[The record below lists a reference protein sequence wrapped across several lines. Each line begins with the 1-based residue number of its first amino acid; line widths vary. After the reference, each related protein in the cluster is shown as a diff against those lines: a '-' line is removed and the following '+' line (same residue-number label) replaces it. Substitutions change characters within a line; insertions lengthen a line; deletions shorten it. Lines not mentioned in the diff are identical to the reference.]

1 MAQQHNPDQWQAII
15 KQWQA
20 SGLSAAAFCQ
30 QHDVVYHHFLYWRLK
45 LGKSV
50 SHKLVP
56 VVPDWPLSVA
66 DDIELALLGGG
77 LLIRG
82 IHGGNLTVAVAL
94 LRQL

>member
-1 MAQQHNPDQWQAII
+1 MAQQHTHDQWKAII

-30 QHDVVYHHFLYWRLK
+30 QHNVVYHNFLYWRRK
-45 LGKSV
+45 LGLLV
-50 SHKLVP
+50 SNKLVP
-56 VVPDWPLSVA
+56 VVPDLPLSMA
-66 DDIELALLGGG
+66 DSVELALPGG

-82 IHGGNLTVAVAL
+82 IHSGNLKVAVEW

>member
-1 MAQQHNPDQWQAII
+1 MTQQHTPEQWQAII

-20 SGLSAAAFCQ
+20 SGLSAMAFCQ
-30 QHDVVYHHFLYWRLK
+30 QHHVVYHQFLYWRRK
-45 LGKSV
+45 CGKPV
-50 SHKLVP
+50 SHQLVP
-56 VVPDWPLSVA
+56 VVPNLPLSVA

>member
-1 MAQQHNPDQWQAII
+1 MTQQHTPDQWQAII

-30 QHDVVYHHFLYWRLK
+30 QHNVVYHHFLYWRRK
-45 LGKSV
+45 LGQLV
-50 SHKLVP
+50 SNKLVP
-56 VVPDWPLSVA
+56 VVPDLPLSMA
-66 DDIELALLGGG
+66 DGIELALPGG

-82 IHGGNLTVAVAL
+82 IHSGNLTVAVEL

>member
-1 MAQQHNPDQWQAII
+1 MTQQHTPDQWQAII

-20 SGLSAAAFCQ
+20 SELSAAAFCQ
-30 QHDVVYHHFLYWRLK
+30 QHDVVYHNFLYWRRK
-45 LGKSV
+45 LGKPV

-56 VVPDWPLSVA
+56 VVPDLPLSVA
-66 DDIELALLGGG
+66 DDIELALPGG

-82 IHGGNLTVAVAL
+82 IRSGNLTVAVTL

>member
-1 MAQQHNPDQWQAII
+1 MAQQHTHNQWQAII

-20 SGLSAAAFCQ
+20 SELSAAAFCQ

-56 VVPDWPLSVA
+56 VVPDLPLSVA
-66 DDIELALLGGG
+66 DNIELALPGG

-82 IHGGNLTVAVAL
+82 IHSGNLTIAVAL

>member
-1 MAQQHNPDQWQAII
+1 MTQQHTPDQWQAII

-30 QHDVVYHHFLYWRLK
+30 QHDVVYHNFLYWRRK
-45 LGKSV
+45 LGKPV

-56 VVPDWPLSVA
+56 VGPDLPLSVA
-66 DDIELALLGGG
+66 DNIELALPGG
-77 LLIRG
+77 LVIRG
-82 IHGGNLTVAVAL
+82 IHSGILTTAVVL